1 MCFKHRVRTIQ
12 ISPSATPSRRN
23 TIPPRAPNNSW
34 EKGIARDERGMP
46 LLDSSNEPIGL
57 HEMASNRGTYEARV
71 KELKSTPRTPTP
83 PTP

>member
-1 MCFKHRVRTIQ
+1 
-12 ISPSATPSRRN
+12 
-23 TIPPRAPNNSW
+23 
-34 EKGIARDERGMP
+34 MP
-46 LLDSSNEPIGL
+46 LLDSTNEPIGL